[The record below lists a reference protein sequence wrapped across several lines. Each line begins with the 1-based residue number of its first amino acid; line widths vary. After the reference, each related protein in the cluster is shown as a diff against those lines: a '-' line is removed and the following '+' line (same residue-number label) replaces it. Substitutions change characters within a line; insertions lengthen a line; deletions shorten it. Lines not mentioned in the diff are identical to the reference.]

1 MKKLVKLTLVIAFL
15 FTSCSASKVSQIDNQ
30 YLQNHWIHLYEED
43 ENSVKVFRPSDYSFK
58 PSRGREEIVIN
69 AEGILRF
76 KPISPD
82 DEHVF
87 FDGTWKV
94 EGATLELNYDHKTE
108 VFKIIEVDSS
118 ILKLK

>member
-1 MKKLVKLTLVIAFL
+1 MKEFVKLTLVFAFL
-15 FTSCSASKVSQIDNQ
+15 LTSCSAGKISQSDNQ

-43 ENSVKVFRPSDYSFK
+43 ENSVKVFRPSDYDFK

-76 KPISPD
+76 KPISPN
-82 DEHVF
+82 DEPVF

-108 VFKIIEVDSS
+108 SFKIIEVGSN